1 LVWLG
6 GDINTD
12 FRYEHFS
19 SHKNPRSVADGWRL
33 CADRNPKSS
42 YWNVSALLTDSL
54 AESLA
59 EGEFAESENDHEEL
73 TIGGQEKPYLND
85 TVEVEDIVLAE
96 DGSGG
101 GMYFEA
107 LDTPDETAVS
117 EEIGKLGEVES
128 SRGKGGRIV
137 FEDDDDDTDD
147 DSGNDIDV
155 RSNFFEEVRCY
166 STVITYISSFL

>member
-1 LVWLG
+1 M
-6 GDINTD
+6 
-12 FRYEHFS
+12 
-19 SHKNPRSVADGWRL
+19 

-59 EGEFAESENDHEEL
+59 EGEFAQSENDREKV
-73 TIGGQEKPYLND
+73 TIGGQEKPYVND

-101 GMYFEA
+101 GMDFEA

-117 EEIGKLGEVES
+117 EETAKLGEVES

-137 FEDDDDDTDD
+137 FEDDDDTDD

-155 RSNFFEEVRCY
+155 RSNFFEEVRC
-166 STVITYISSFL
+166 

>member
-1 LVWLG
+1 L
-6 GDINTD
+6 
-12 FRYEHFS
+12 Y
-19 SHKNPRSVADGWRL
+19 
-33 CADRNPKSS
+33 ADRNPKSS

-59 EGEFAESENDHEEL
+59 QGESAESENFREKV
-73 TIGGQEKPYLND
+73 TIDGQENPYVND
-85 TVEVEDIVLAE
+85 TVEVEDIVLTE

-101 GMYFEA
+101 GTDFEA

-137 FEDDDDDTDD
+137 FEDDDDTDD

-155 RSNFFEEVRCY
+155 RSNFFEEVRC
-166 STVITYISSFL
+166 

>member
-1 LVWLG
+1 MITFLFKK
-6 GDINTD
+6 NTQ
-12 FRYEHFS
+12 
-19 SHKNPRSVADGWRL
+19 SVADGWWL

-59 EGEFAESENDHEEL
+59 EGEFAESENDHEKV
-73 TIGGQEKPYLND
+73 TIGGPEKPYVND

-101 GMYFEA
+101 GMYIEA

-117 EEIGKLGEVES
+117 EEPAKLGDVES

-137 FEDDDDDTDD
+137 FEDDDDT

-155 RSNFFEEVRCY
+155 RSNFFEEVRC
-166 STVITYISSFL
+166 

>member
-1 LVWLG
+1 MITFLFKK
-6 GDINTD
+6 TQ
-12 FRYEHFS
+12 
-19 SHKNPRSVADGWRL
+19 SVADGWWL

-59 EGEFAESENDHEEL
+59 EGEFAESENDRKKVA
-73 TIGGQEKPYLND
+73 IGGQEKPYVND

-101 GMYFEA
+101 GMDFEA
-107 LDTPDETAVS
+107 LDTPDETEVS
-117 EEIGKLGEVES
+117 EEAKHGEVES

-137 FEDDDDDTDD
+137 FEDDDTDTDD

-155 RSNFFEEVRCY
+155 RSNFFEEVRC
-166 STVITYISSFL
+166 

>member
-1 LVWLG
+1 MW
-6 GDINTD
+6 
-12 FRYEHFS
+12 
-19 SHKNPRSVADGWRL
+19 
-33 CADRNPKSS
+33 ADRNPKSS

-59 EGEFAESENDHEEL
+59 KGEFAESENDREKV

-85 TVEVEDIVLAE
+85 TVEVEDIVLSE

-101 GMYFEA
+101 GTDFEA
-107 LDTPDETAVS
+107 LDTPDETVVS
-117 EEIGKLGEVES
+117 EETGKLREVES

-137 FEDDDDDTDD
+137 FEDDDDT

-155 RSNFFEEVRCY
+155 RSNFFEEVRC
-166 STVITYISSFL
+166 

>member
-1 LVWLG
+1 M
-6 GDINTD
+6 
-12 FRYEHFS
+12 
-19 SHKNPRSVADGWRL
+19 

-59 EGEFAESENDHEEL
+59 EGAFAESEIDREKV
-73 TIGGQEKPYLND
+73 TIGGQEKPYVND
-85 TVEVEDIVLAE
+85 TVEVEDIILSE

-101 GMYFEA
+101 GMYIEI

-117 EEIGKLGEVES
+117 EEPAKLGEIES